1 MPPPSTSVP
10 PPDDRLTITC
20 LHCDKQQEV
29 GRKAMS
35 ITCKFCSKS
44 LKLEDIPIKDY
55 QARRVIE
62 TVGVVTVEK
71 KGSAITDR
79 INCGG
84 LIVRGKVK
92 GSVKSRGPVFV
103 GPEAEIKGDVIAPA
117 IAVGA
122 GAILEG
128 KYEIGKLP
136 EGFAP
141 LS

>member
-10 PPDDRLTITC
+10 PPDDRLTIIC

-71 KGSAITDR
+71 KGSA
-79 INCGG
+79 
-84 LIVRGKVK
+84 
-92 GSVKSRGPVFV
+92 KSRGAVFV

-136 EGFAP
+136 EEFPPMG
-141 LS
+141 SSTH

>member
-1 MPPPSTSVP
+1 MPAPPTSVP

-35 ITCKFCSKS
+35 ITCKFCSKA

-92 GSVKSRGPVFV
+92 GNIKSRGPVFV
-103 GPEAEIKGDVIAPA
+103 GPDAEIKGDIVAPA
-117 IAVGA
+117 LAVGA
-122 GAILEG
+122 GAIIEG
-128 KYEIGKLP
+128 KCEIGKLP
-136 EGFAP
+136 EGFPAP
-141 LS
+141 S

>member
-35 ITCKFCSKS
+35 ITCKFCSKA

-62 TVGVVTVEK
+62 TVGVVTVDK
-71 KGSAITDR
+71 KGSAIA
-79 INCGG
+79 NLNVGG

-92 GSVKSRGPVFV
+92 GNVKSRGPVFV
-103 GPEAEIKGDVIAPA
+103 GPEAEIKGDVVAPA

-128 KYEIGKLP
+128 KYAIGKLP

-141 LS
+141 LG

>member
-1 MPPPSTSVP
+1 MPAPSTSVP
-10 PPDDRLTITC
+10 PPDDRMTIVC
-20 LHCDKQQEV
+20 LHCDKPQEV

-92 GSVKSRGPVFV
+92 GNIRSRGPVFV

-117 IAVGA
+117 IAIGA

-128 KYEIGKLP
+128 RYEIGKLNP
-136 EGFAP
+136 EP
-141 LS
+141 PQ

>member
-35 ITCKFCSKS
+35 ITCKFCSKA

-62 TVGVVTVEK
+62 TVGVVTVDK
-71 KGSAITDR
+71 KGSAIA
-79 INCGG
+79 NLNVGG

-92 GSVKSRGPVFV
+92 GNVKSRGPVFV
-103 GPEAEIKGDVIAPA
+103 GPEAEIKGDVVAPA

-122 GAILEG
+122 GAILDG

>member
-20 LHCDKQQEV
+20 LHCEKQQEV

-35 ITCKFCSKS
+35 ITCKFCSKP

-71 KGSAITDR
+71 KGSAIA
-79 INCGG
+79 NLNVGG

-92 GSVKSRGPVFV
+92 GNVKSRGPVFV
-103 GPEAEIKGDVIAPA
+103 GPEAEIKGDIVAPA

-141 LS
+141 LG

>member
-1 MPPPSTSVP
+1 
-10 PPDDRLTITC
+10 
-20 LHCDKQQEV
+20 
-29 GRKAMS
+29 MS

-136 EGFAP
+136 EDFPQLG
-141 LS
+141 

>member
-20 LHCDKQQEV
+20 LHCEKQQEV

-35 ITCKFCSKS
+35 ITCKFCSKP

-71 KGSAITDR
+71 KGSAIS
-79 INCGG
+79 NLNVGG

-92 GSVKSRGPVFV
+92 GNVKSRGPVFV

-141 LS
+141 LG

>member
-1 MPPPSTSVP
+1 MPAPSTSVP
-10 PPDDRLTITC
+10 PPDDRLTIAC

-35 ITCKFCSKS
+35 ITCKFCSKP

-92 GSVKSRGPVFV
+92 GNIKSRGPVFV
-103 GPEAEIKGDVIAPA
+103 GPEAEIKGDIVAPA

-128 KYEIGKLP
+128 RYEIGKLD
-136 EGFAP
+136 AP
-141 LS
+141 Q